1 MISDCHTLLPNILAY
16 TNPSSVKQYLTP
28 YLRQLSDEA
37 AGIGPG
43 GSLLDLVLGHVL
55 PAVPDVLGYGHSE
68 QHGLLQHHSDLT
80 AQPRHVQVLNGIP
93 VNLNLANKRNLRT
106 VQD

>member
-1 MISDCHTLLPNILAY
+1 MPHVIKGLPNIRAY

-80 AQPRHVQVLNGIP
+80 AQPRDVQVLNGIP
-93 VNLNLANKRNLRT
+93 VNLNLANKINLKT